1 MKLFV
6 PLICYNHTC
15 NTEYMMSILK
25 LLNTAKETG
34 LNMSFY
40 PIFFESLVS
49 RARNA
54 AVAHFLEDPENTHLL
69 FIDSDI
75 IFEPEDV
82 FKLLQADKE
91 VVAGI
96 YPKKYIVWD
105 RLKKN
110 PESERVDFPMG
121 GTLTMTEDNLIE
133 LEYLPT
139 GFLLISRTAIE
150 KIITA
155 HPELKYRNDI
165 DGYMSAGDNFYD
177 LFKVGIR
184 NGIYESED
192 WGFCSLWKG
201 VGGKVLIHPD
211 INVKHLGWH
220 EYSGNLMKFI
230 IEQMENK

>member
-1 MKLFV
+1 MKLFI

-15 NTEYMMSILK
+15 NTEWMMSILK
-25 LLNTAKETG
+25 LLNSAKETG

-54 AVAHFLEDPENTHLL
+54 AVAHFLEDEENTHLL

-82 FKLLQADKE
+82 YRLIQADKD
-91 VVAGI
+91 VIAGM

-105 RLKKN
+105 RLKKDPN
-110 PESERVDFPMG
+110 AERVDFPIG
-121 GTLTMTEDNLIE
+121 GEIKVTDDDYVESN
-133 LEYLPT
+133 YLPT
-139 GFLLISRTAIE
+139 GFLMIKREAILKLIAE
-150 KIITA
+150 

-165 DGYMSAGDNFYD
+165 DGYGFDNDNFYN
-177 LFKVGIR
+177 LFNAGIR

-192 WGFCSLWKG
+192 WGFCSLWKES
-201 VGGKVLIHPD
+201 GGQVLIHPD
-211 INVKHLGWH
+211 INLKHVGWH
-220 EYSGNLMKFI
+220 EYSGNLVNYIFK
-230 IEQMENK
+230 Q

>member
-25 LLNTAKETG
+25 LLNAAKDTG

-54 AVAHFLEDPENTHLL
+54 AVAHFLEDSENTHLL

-75 IFEPEDV
+75 IFEPDDV
-82 FKLLQADKE
+82 FKLLRADKE

-105 RLKKN
+105 RLKNN
-110 PESERVDFPMG
+110 PEAERVDFPMG

-133 LEYLPT
+133 LDYLPT

-150 KIITA
+150 KIIAA
-155 HPELKYRNDI
+155 HPELKYKNDI